1 MNSGTM
7 PVQVEEMSLRQQR
20 WIERWERGL
29 DQLLE
34 QEQEQN
40 AQQQHE
46 VNQDPP
52 SEIQHLQ
59 ERITD
64 LEWSRAELAAEIKF
78 LRLTVKKVKDD
89 EDRLRGLHLEGLDVD
104 ELQQLNSTQQEASE
118 RVRRALERREAEVA
132 LAHDKN
138 LCCPIGIELMR
149 DPVVAAD
156 GHTYDRN
163 HIEAWFKSPQFADRA
178 VKSPMTN
185 IQLHDTNLIPN
196 HALKSVI
203 RDAVD
208 NKIASMRARESAV
221 SPPAEVDESVGT
233 VRTC

>member
-1 MNSGTM
+1 MN
-7 PVQVEEMSLRQQR
+7 VQVQEISSRQQR
-20 WIERWERGL
+20 WIERWEQGL
-29 DQLLE
+29 DQR

-40 AQQQHE
+40 VQPQHE
-46 VNQDPP
+46 VTQDPP

-59 ERITD
+59 GRITD
-64 LEWSRAELAAEIKF
+64 LERSRAAQAAEIKF
-78 LRLTVKKVKDD
+78 LRLSVQKVKDD

-104 ELQQLNSTQQEASE
+104 ELQQLNSTIQEASE

-138 LCCPIGIELMR
+138 LCCPIGIGLLR

-156 GHTYDRN
+156 GHTYERDK
-163 HIEAWFKSPQFADRA
+163 IEAWFASRQFADCP

-185 IQLHDTNLIPN
+185 IQLNDTTLIPN

-203 RDAVD
+203 HDAVD
-208 NKIASMRARESAV
+208 NKIASMRARKSAV
-221 SPPAEVDESVGT
+221 SPTAEVDESVGT